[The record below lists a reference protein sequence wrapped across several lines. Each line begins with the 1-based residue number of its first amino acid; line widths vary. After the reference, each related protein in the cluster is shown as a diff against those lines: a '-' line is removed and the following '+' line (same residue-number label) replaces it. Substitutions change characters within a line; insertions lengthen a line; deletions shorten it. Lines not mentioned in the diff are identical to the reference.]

1 MTQTERQH
9 PDQQLT
15 ESLQA
20 DAELQ
25 KAVLAY
31 IGEQSPENRR
41 LLDKAVDRLQEL
53 IPWPEGEKVCP
64 AHQRMLDLMPEHL
77 QWPDPIWG
85 DTLFD

>member
-1 MTQTERQH
+1 M
-9 PDQQLT
+9 P
-15 ESLQA
+15 
-20 DAELQ
+20 
-25 KAVLAY
+25 LAGFY
-31 IGEQSPENRR
+31 DGEEVN
-41 LLDKAVDRLQEL
+41 LQEL